1 MNPIKGLPDLDW
13 NEIARQEIIITGENI
28 VAQSDFAFQIGR
40 VAIAGLI
47 YQNYTS
53 PPWFWFALAKG
64 VTIRDLIDFRALR
77 EEIPEGA
84 RTAINENWPNA
95 IRFAEFYGFEDTG
108 ERRVYDDKPYRI
120 YRRT

>member
-13 NEIARQEIIITGENI
+13 NEIAQREIIVTGADI
-28 VAQSDFAFQIGR
+28 IAKSDFAFQIGR

-47 YQNYTS
+47 YHNYIS

-77 EEIPEGA
+77 EEIPQGA
-84 RTAINENWPNA
+84 LTAICEEWPNA
-95 IRFAEFYGFEDTG
+95 IRFAKFYGFENTG
-108 ERRVYDDKPYRI
+108 EQRRYGDKPYKI

>member
-1 MNPIKGLPDLDW
+1 MNPIERLPDLDW
-13 NEIARQEIIITGENI
+13 NEIARQEIVVTGANLI
-28 VAQSDFAFQIGR
+28 AQSDFAYQIGR

-47 YQNYTS
+47 YYSYMS

-64 VTIRDLIDFRALR
+64 VTMRDLIDFRAMR
-77 EEIPEGA
+77 EQIPQGA
-84 RTAINENWPNA
+84 LTAVCETWPNA

-108 ERRVYDDKPYRI
+108 ETRLYGDKVYRI